1 MKKIILLLLII
12 FLAVPQFGIVF
23 ADETNSS
30 EVELEEEVE
39 KTLEDIDFRDM
50 ENISSDSDLLDIM
63 GSFQEVVDDLISG
76 KYSDNSS
83 SIIGEIVNKVFS
95 QISSLIP
102 VVLMIIA
109 VAILGNLMRSFQTGN
124 NSKEVSDLIHFV
136 CVAVVI
142 VLIVS
147 LFKNVY
153 SITTNCVENIS
164 NQITAIFPI
173 LLTLM
178 TAMGSTVSVG
188 IYQPVVA
195 ILTNVIGF
203 VLTKILYPIFLMSF
217 VFVIVG
223 NLSEKVKLNKFTSFL
238 GSLFKWV
245 VGFTFT
251 LFAGFLAV
259 RGISAGKYDTISLK
273 ATRFAMKSY
282 VPLIGG
288 YLSDGLDY
296 VMLSSALIKNA
307 VGVAGLILMF
317 STVIV
322 PIIYVVV
329 FKLLLQM
336 TAGVLE
342 PIGDSRISKLLED
355 ISKVLVYPIVIILAL
370 AFMYL
375 LSVGLIMC
383 TFVGV

>member
-1 MKKIILLLLII
+1 MKKIILMLIFI

-50 ENISSDSDLLDIM
+50 ENISADSDLLDIM

-83 SIIGEIVNKVFS
+83 SIIGKIVSKVFS

-238 GSLFKWV
+238 SSLFKWV
-245 VGFTFT
+245 IGFTFT
-251 LFAGFLAV
+251 LFAGFLTV

-355 ISKVLVYPIVIILAL
+355 LSKVLVYPIVIILAL